1 MDDNTT
7 AVIVI
12 VAILLFWGFVEWL
25 SAKDQ

>member
-25 SAKDQ
+25 HVKGE